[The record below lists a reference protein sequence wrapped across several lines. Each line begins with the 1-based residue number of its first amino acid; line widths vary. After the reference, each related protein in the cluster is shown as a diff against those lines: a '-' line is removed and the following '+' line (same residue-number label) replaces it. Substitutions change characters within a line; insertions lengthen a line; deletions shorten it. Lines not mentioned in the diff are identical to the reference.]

1 MPSVRP
7 KSKRALVRIV
17 PIVAKAVAV
26 AVAAAI
32 AAACSPRG
40 PLVEPARAL
49 GPSAGGARST
59 VVVDSARGEVVF
71 VAGPF
76 HVPAMS
82 HDEHAK
88 MDMDMV
94 MGGEHEAHAYSPLMY
109 FEWPLDGWYR
119 GFRTS
124 LVDADGRVLPRS
136 LMHHVTG
143 VNFDRRQLLNAEAE
157 RFMAAGSETSD
168 HVLPRLLGVPMKGG
182 QKLGIY
188 AAWHNTLGRDFDGV
202 YIRIAM
208 PYVAANA
215 LIKPWSAFPVTMDVN
230 DIAGESNAFDVPSGH
245 SERHFEFT
253 MPIGGHFI
261 AAGGHLHDFGSDVR
275 LEDVATRKVLA
286 KLEAI
291 RDTAGHLVA
300 MPTRTFLPLGL
311 RVAAGHRYRVV
322 GEYESSQG
330 TTRPLGGMALMVGL
344 FIPTDPSQWPA
355 LDRNDPQMIAD
366 LETLPGGPRA
376 TAPVIGTIQ
385 RTEPS
390 APGQKQP

>member
-1 MPSVRP
+1 MPSVRL
-7 KSKRALVRIV
+7 KSMRAIATVISIV
-17 PIVAKAVAV
+17 TV
-26 AVAAAI
+26 AVAAAC
-32 AAACSPRG
+32 APHG
-40 PLVEPARAL
+40 PLVEPAKVL
-49 GPSAGGARST
+49 GPPSGGARST

-71 VAGPF
+71 YAGPF
-76 HVPAMS
+76 NVPAMS
-82 HDEHAK
+82 HDEHMQ
-88 MDMDMV
+88 MDMPMQ
-94 MGGEHEAHAYSPLMY
+94 GEHEAHATSPLIH

-124 LVDADGRVLPRS
+124 LVDADGRALPRS

-143 VNFDRRQLLNAEAE
+143 VNFDRRQLLNGEAE

-168 HVLPRLLGVPMKGG
+168 HVLPRFLGVPMKRG

-188 AAWHNTLGRDFDGV
+188 AAWHNELGKDFNGV

-208 PYVAANA
+208 PYIAASA
-215 LIKPWSAFPVTMDVN
+215 LVKPWSAFPVYMDVN
-230 DIAGESNAFDVPSGH
+230 DIAGESNAFDVPAGH

-261 AAGGHLHDFGSDVR
+261 AAGGHLHDFGSDLR
-275 LEDVATRKVLA
+275 LEDVETGKVLA
-286 KLEAI
+286 KLEGV
-291 RDTAGHLVA
+291 RDTAGHLLA
-300 MPTRTFLPLGL
+300 MPTQKFLPFGL
-311 RVAAGHRYRVV
+311 RVAGGHRYRVV

-344 FIPTDPSQWPA
+344 FIPADASKWPA

-376 TAPVIGTIQ
+376 TAPVIGRMQ
-385 RTEPS
+385 PS
-390 APGQKQP
+390 AP